1 MCGKVTAHT
10 GTAARRVR
18 PDSGMMPPE
27 TRGECYEINFRPV
40 EPMDEGIRT
49 WFSQISKSRTGTVSM
64 SLDPWDRIPGGPGS
78 HSYHVN
84 SVRVSIHANAR

>member
-1 MCGKVTAHT
+1 M
-10 GTAARRVR
+10 VR
-18 PDSGMMPPE
+18 
-27 TRGECYEINFRPV
+27 
-40 EPMDEGIRT
+40 
-49 WFSQISKSRTGTVSM
+49 QISKSRTGTVGM